1 MLVRHLLGGPLG
13 FQELR
18 TRSGIA
24 PRVLLGAP
32 ARAGQARLHRSPQL
46 EGRPRYE
53 LTERGR
59 SLEPIITATARWY
72 LRHGL
77 DHLQVDPSGFSATSA
92 RSILESLPF
101 LLREDRAA
109 DVDLTFE
116 IRLSGL
122 GGGVWTVRIADGA
135 CTVREGFA
143 ERADVRYTA
152 EARVWCAVALG
163 IADAKDVYRQG
174 LMTKDGGREAMDFY
188 FHQIARTP
196 KSASRSER
204 RARQRRARRAR
215 RSAAVTAA
223 AKKPA
228 RRSPHDFIRND
239 RRAGIRA
246 RRDARLRHRRDAP
259 GGARLRRGRGDSRRV
274 PRPGLGAGAHAR
286 RSCRKRTA
294 ATARA
299 RSPVTNAIVL
309 EELALRRR
317 RARRRR
323 RGGPS
328 PFAYAVADQGTDA
341 QRAAYLPPLCGER
354 YPRPRRWR

>member
-1 MLVRHLLGGPLG
+1 MPRSVVARLILPPGQIFCPVGRALDVIGDRWTLVLVRHLLGGPLG

-18 TRSGIA
+18 ARSGIA
-24 PRVLLGAP
+24 PRVLS
-32 ARAGQARLHRSPQL
+32 ARLRAL
-46 EGRPRYE
+46 TKRGFIAVDLAGRPLYA

-59 SLEPIITATARWY
+59 TLEPIITATARWY

-109 DVDLTFE
+109 GVDLTFE

-152 EARVWCAVALG
+152 EAPVWCAVALG
-163 IADAKDVYRQG
+163 IADAKEVYRQG

-196 KSASRSER
+196 SAKSANAGVAAPRSTR
-204 RARQRRARRAR
+204 PQKK
-215 RSAAVTAA
+215 AAVIAV
-223 AKKPA
+223 AKKPV
-228 RRSPHDFIRND
+228 RRTP
-239 RRAGIRA
+239 
-246 RRDARLRHRRDAP
+246 
-259 GGARLRRGRGDSRRV
+259 
-274 PRPGLGAGAHAR
+274 
-286 RSCRKRTA
+286 
-294 ATARA
+294 
-299 RSPVTNAIVL
+299 
-309 EELALRRR
+309 
-317 RARRRR
+317 
-323 RGGPS
+323 
-328 PFAYAVADQGTDA
+328 
-341 QRAAYLPPLCGER
+341 
-354 YPRPRRWR
+354 